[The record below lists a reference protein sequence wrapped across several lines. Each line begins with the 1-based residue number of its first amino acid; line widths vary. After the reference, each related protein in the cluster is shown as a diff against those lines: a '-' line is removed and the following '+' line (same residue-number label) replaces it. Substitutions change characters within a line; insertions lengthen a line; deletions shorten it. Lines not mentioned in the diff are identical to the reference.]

1 MRKGLIVF
9 FRATFVILAMLAV
22 AFFGMRYYYQAQ
34 SATAIERALNAAD
47 TPIIGGKDNPFII
60 VEFFDYRCSHCS
72 ALSKIV
78 DEAVGEDIGTTTKIL
93 LRPTVV
99 TDEDSY
105 KIAMLVLAADKQRA
119 GATILLHKEI
129 MALSSV
135 PTYETVKAMAASNG
149 IDVGQ
154 AETDGEGFKAV
165 IAANTLML
173 GDIGFYAVP
182 ALIIGD
188 KGYMPQTQMPG
199 INELR
204 LMMIDAKTRLKIST
218 H

>member
-1 MRKGLIVF
+1 MRKGFIVF
-9 FRATFVILAMLAV
+9 FRATFVILAMLV
-22 AFFGMRYYYQAQ
+22 VTFFGMRYYYQTQ
-34 SATAIERALNAAD
+34 SATAIDRALDAAD
-47 TPIIGGKDNPFII
+47 TPIVGGKNNPFTI
-60 VEFFDYRCSHCS
+60 VEFFDYRCPHC
-72 ALSKIV
+72 AAFSKIV
-78 DEAVGEDIGTTTKIL
+78 DEAVGEDTSTKIL

-99 TDEDSY
+99 RDEQSY

-119 GATILLHKEI
+119 GATILLHKQI
-129 MALSSV
+129 MALSDI

-154 AETDGEGFKAV
+154 AETDGEGFRTV

-173 GDIGFYAVP
+173 RDIGFYGVP

-188 KGYMPQTQMPG
+188 KGYVPQTQMPG

-204 LMMIDAKTRLKIST
+204 LMMIDAKTRLKIT
-218 H
+218 TN